1 MTDRAGRRRGLRAP
15 AGRARGRGRRAALAA
30 LACAAFAAG
39 CGFGAGEELKGDG
52 ARLRVTRDF
61 GHTALGSEQVAHV
74 REDQTVMRLL
84 RSKFDVDTRYGGRF
98 VQSIDGLEGAGAGG
112 RHDWFFFVNGV
123 ESDKGAAE
131 YVLSPGDRVQWDY
144 RPWNEAASVPAIVGA
159 YPEPFL
165 HGLEG
170 KRRPVRVECADAASG
185 ACQEAKARL
194 DAAGVPTSGAT
205 VGAPATQKVIRLVVA
220 PWPKARIVRGAAD
233 LERGPRATGVFAR
246 FAADGRALE
255 LLDDSGRVARTVRP
269 GDGTALVAAL
279 RPRSDELVWLVT
291 GLDANALEAGVRALT
306 QQRLRDAFAVA
317 VTGDRVEKL
326 PLEGR

>member
-15 AGRARGRGRRAALAA
+15 AGRARGRGRPAALVAVVCA
-30 LACAAFAAG
+30 LLGAG

-52 ARLRVTRDF
+52 AQLRVTRDF
-61 GHTALGSEQVAHV
+61 GHAALGSDQVAHV

-98 VQSIDGLEGAGAGG
+98 VQSIDGLEGAGTTG
-112 RHDWFFFVNGV
+112 RRDWFFFVNGV

-144 RPWNEAASVPAIVGA
+144 RPWEEAASVPAIVGA
-159 YPEPFL
+159 FPEPFL

-170 KRRPVRVECADAASG
+170 KRRPVRVECADAGTS
-185 ACQEAKARL
+185 ACHDAEDRL

-246 FAADGRALE
+246 FAGDGRELQ
-255 LLDDSGRVARTVRP
+255 LLDDSGAVARTVRP

-279 RPRSDELVWLVT
+279 RPRPDELVWLVT
-291 GLDANALEAGVRALT
+291 GLDEQALEAGVRALDE
-306 QQRLRDAFAVA
+306 RSLRDAFAVA
-317 VTGDRVEKL
+317 VTGRRVEKL
-326 PLEGR
+326 PLERR